1 MTALARYRGL
11 LSAVFFIC
19 ITQMSRST
27 YINWDVEINGQQ
39 HSLSLTITGNTCEY
53 CNIDWYADRGG
64 IYKRTS
70 GLAAGRDRYRQ
81 LVERFGPPTQA
92 RCDF

>member
-1 MTALARYRGL
+1 
-11 LSAVFFIC
+11 
-19 ITQMSRST
+19 MSKST
-27 YINWDVEINGQQ
+27 YISWKVDINGDP

-53 CNIDWYADRGG
+53 CRIDDYADRGG
-64 IYKRTS
+64 VYTRTS
-70 GLAAGRDRYRQ
+70 GLAAGRRRYRQ